1 MCELNTMGWQLF
13 KYFLCLN
20 KHQMLHA
27 LHKSYNN
34 IFFYSQFSASSQ
46 LIVHSSKVHTPQRHN
61 SESVLYMNDDSKIS
75 NLTNGSSTEDL
86 LNDHNFQQLRSSR
99 RDSRLFPIS
108 TYTEPSVSLNAS
120 SSSLSDSTAK

>member
-1 MCELNTMGWQLF
+1 M
-13 KYFLCLN
+13 
-20 KHQMLHA
+20 
-27 LHKSYNN
+27 
-34 IFFYSQFSASSQ
+34 
-46 LIVHSSKVHTPQRHN
+46 HSSKVHTPQRHN

-75 NLTNGSSTEDL
+75 NLTNGNSTEDL
-86 LNDHNFQQLRSSR
+86 PNDHNFQQLRSSR